1 MSQDRNKI
9 KRWSAKKKLEVVLRL
24 FAGESIDEVSREVG
38 VEIYKLDVWK
48 REALDG
54 MEARFKVR
62 DDDPS
67 SMELKRAKQQIGDLS
82 MENELLRERIK
93 KQGPLVLARSK

>member
-1 MSQDRNKI
+1 MSQDITKT
-9 KRWSAKKKLEVVLRL
+9 KRWSARRKLEVVLRL
-24 FAGESIDEVSREVG
+24 FAGEPIDEVSREIG
-38 VEIYKLDVWK
+38 VEISMLDVWK

-62 DDDPS
+62 GDDPS
-67 SMELKRAKQQIGDLS
+67 NIELKRAKQRIGDLS

-93 KQGPLVLARSK
+93 KQGPLVLVRSK